1 MRSIVMVIGLMMIAT
16 GLFIWMCILRV
27 AGIKEL

>member
-1 MRSIVMVIGLMMIAT
+1 MRSIVMVIGLMALGIA
-16 GLFIWMCILRV
+16 LVIWLCILRV